1 MHLNNSSSAALRT
14 RISTVKASLGL
25 SLALLATALFS
36 LKGIWIKLAYQ
47 YGIDPASLMTLR
59 MAFSL
64 PVYLGLGAYWW
75 RRGRFQSR
83 HIKSAILPA
92 ALVGSCGYYLASLLD
107 LSGLQYISAPLERV
121 VLYAYPSFTLLLAWL
136 VYRQRPQRAVFFA
149 IPLSW
154 LGVWLMV
161 WNEAQQ
167 QLNQDQLALGTG
179 LVVASAASFAC
190 YLVFSKNIVSK
201 IGSQAFTCIAMVAA
215 SFAIFIHFSLQPS
228 LPSLLGYPL
237 PVYGYALCMA
247 LFSTVIPSFLF
258 SEAIHRIGA
267 QRTAISGSLGP
278 VITLLLAAWILGDSI
293 SWLQL
298 IGITLVVT
306 AISLLNRK

>member
-1 MHLNNSSSAALRT
+1 
-14 RISTVKASLGL
+14 
-25 SLALLATALFS
+25 
-36 LKGIWIKLAYQ
+36 
-47 YGIDPASLMTLR
+47 
-59 MAFSL
+59 
-64 PVYLGLGAYWW
+64 
-75 RRGRFQSR
+75 
-83 HIKSAILPA
+83 
-92 ALVGSCGYYLASLLD
+92 
-107 LSGLQYISAPLERV
+107 
-121 VLYAYPSFTLLLAWL
+121 
-136 VYRQRPQRAVFFA
+136 
-149 IPLSW
+149 
-154 LGVWLMV
+154 MV

-167 QLNQDQLALGTG
+167 QLNQDQLVLGTG

>member
-1 MHLNNSSSAALRT
+1 MNNSSSAALRT

-107 LSGLQYISAPLERV
+107 LSGLQYISAP
-121 VLYAYPSFTLLLAWL
+121 
-136 VYRQRPQRAVFFA
+136 
-149 IPLSW
+149 
-154 LGVWLMV
+154 
-161 WNEAQQ
+161 
-167 QLNQDQLALGTG
+167 
-179 LVVASAASFAC
+179 
-190 YLVFSKNIVSK
+190 
-201 IGSQAFTCIAMVAA
+201 
-215 SFAIFIHFSLQPS
+215 
-228 LPSLLGYPL
+228 
-237 PVYGYALCMA
+237 
-247 LFSTVIPSFLF
+247 
-258 SEAIHRIGA
+258 
-267 QRTAISGSLGP
+267 
-278 VITLLLAAWILGDSI
+278 
-293 SWLQL
+293 
-298 IGITLVVT
+298 
-306 AISLLNRK
+306 